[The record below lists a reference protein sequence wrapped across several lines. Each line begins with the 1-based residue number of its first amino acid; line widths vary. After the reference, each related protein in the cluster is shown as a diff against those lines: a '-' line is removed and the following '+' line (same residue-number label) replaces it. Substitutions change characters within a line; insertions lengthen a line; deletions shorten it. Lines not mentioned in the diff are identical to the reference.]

1 MEYHQITLN
10 EYLDLKNKIAE
21 KLNNMAADYITVG
34 YLLKKVRDTDA
45 YKQDGYESLTEFA
58 KSEYGLSESATS
70 RFIAINTKFSV
81 DGNTPILQE
90 TFKKFGSSQLSEM
103 LTLSDEDI
111 KLIKETTTVATIR
124 EIKKFNKQEPEETE
138 EIKND
143 EIPVNTSTGN
153 DFHKIIIEFFK
164 ENKELLDEAWQQ
176 STEEDIAEI
185 ISPNGNRTFK
195 KGLFMIFFYEHKDGI
210 ALKKF
215 GQQTA
220 ISYTYYDL
228 MAAMVEIYKDYYED
242 GKSVHEAYYGS
253 TQVESTKNDS
263 NKEAVEKEL
272 ESDSKEPE
280 IVTETEETVSIEPES
295 VLEKSK
301 IVSKE
306 PENDSKEDKT
316 VKLEVVPGV
325 EVEIEDVEKASMAA
339 VEEEYKAELEAHHQ
353 IATSQVNTRDEEE
366 IKEEVI
372 CEVVSNVNRIT
383 VLKKMDNVM
392 YQENGITIASES
404 CIDDIIHL
412 ITNEIS
418 RQVANNNM
426 ICEITFR
433 RE

>member
-10 EYLDLKNKIAE
+10 EYLDLKQKIADE
-21 KLNNMAADYITVG
+21 LNSISNSFIKTG
-34 YLLKKVRDTDA
+34 YYLKKIRDTEA
-45 YKQDGYESLTEFA
+45 YRQDGFETLSDFA
-58 KSEYGLSESATS
+58 KEVYGLSESTVS

-81 DGNTPILQE
+81 DGNTPLLIE
-90 TFKKFGSSQLSEM
+90 DFKNFGNSKLSEM
-103 LTLSDEDI
+103 LTLTDEDI
-111 KLIKETTTVATIR
+111 KLIKENTTVATIR
-124 EIKKFNKQEPEETE
+124 EIKKFNKQEPEEVKE

-153 DFHKIIIEFFK
+153 DFHKVLIEFFR

-176 STEEDIAEI
+176 SAEEDIAEI

-195 KGLFMIFFYEHKDGI
+195 KGLYMIFFYEHKDGI

-215 GQQTA
+215 GQPTA
-220 ISYTYYDL
+220 ITYTYYDL

-253 TQVESTKNDS
+253 TQVELTKNES
-263 NKEAVEKEL
+263 NKETVEEEPKN
-272 ESDSKEPE
+272 DSKEPE
-280 IVTETEETVSIEPES
+280 IVIEKEETVSIEPES
-295 VLEKSK
+295 VLKESK
-301 IVSKE
+301 TV
-306 PENDSKEDKT
+306 PENELKEDET

-372 CEVVSNVNRIT
+372 CEVVSNVNQIS
-383 VLKKMDNVM
+383 VFKKMDNVI

-404 CIDDIIHL
+404 CIDDIIRL

-418 RQVANNNM
+418 RQVASNNM